1 MKRECIVCGREFDG
15 SHNALYCSE
24 DCKKKKTPISDHVG
38 ETWGELN
45 IIAAYRQ
52 NGRIYATCKCSC
64 GKIFDSRYDS
74 ISSGK
79 TTSCG
84 HLTQFQSKIFAGK
97 ENKYGITAIRF
108 LRKGEDSPIWECKCY
123 CGKLFEVQSRRFSQ
137 TKSCGCRDRK
147 ARIEQ
152 ATKLK
157 ENFVDPASVENT
169 NIFQI
174 SEKKM
179 LKNNTSGIRG
189 VSWDSHKQK
198 WLAQIRFKGKNYHLG
213 RYVKKE
219 DAAKARKEAEENLF
233 GNFLEYYQKT
243 FPDRWEALM
252 NRKKGKK

>member
-1 MKRECIVCGREFDG
+1 M
-15 SHNALYCSE
+15 
-24 DCKKKKTPISDHVG
+24 
-38 ETWGELN
+38 W
-45 IIAAYRQ
+45 
-52 NGRIYATCKCSC
+52 
-64 GKIFDSRYDS
+64 
-74 ISSGK
+74 
-79 TTSCG
+79 
-84 HLTQFQSKIFAGK
+84 
-97 ENKYGITAIRF
+97 
-108 LRKGEDSPIWECKCY
+108 
-123 CGKLFEVQSRRFSQ
+123 
-137 TKSCGCRDRK
+137 
-147 ARIEQ
+147 
-152 ATKLK
+152 
-157 ENFVDPASVENT
+157 
-169 NIFQI
+169 I